1 MLYFIV
7 ILLWNIIHNILLYL
21 MKTMTVKN
29 YIAYLLLYYYYYTT
43 VCYKSEDR
51 LYDDSF

>member
-1 MLYFIV
+1 
-7 ILLWNIIHNILLYL
+7 

-51 LYDDSF
+51 LYDDSFWIIVVSHNSTI